1 MTDTETLGGAGAEAL
16 LPPSS
21 GGAGRARGGRAL
33 RTGLSLLAHGYALG
47 VLLLAWYVLARTGVL
62 GNKFV
67 MPTPAMVW
75 DAARIL
81 IEDGTLQ
88 DEAWATLR
96 RVLIAFGLALVVG
109 ATLGILIG
117 RIRTVRY
124 LLRPLVQFLFPTPK
138 VAIYPAMLII
148 LGLGSA
154 SKIAFGFAEALFPIL
169 ISSAAA
175 ASQIDP
181 RLLWSAEGLGLSRT
195 ATFPR
200 VVLPAALPG
209 ILTGARIG
217 LVGSLIGVFL
227 GEMIAGSDGLGQMM
241 AIAYRTLRTPDM
253 YVVIVTVS
261 LIGFFLDRIFL
272 FARSRL
278 LAWSPEEGR

>member
-1 MTDTETLGGAGAEAL
+1 MTDTQTLGGAGAEAL
-16 LPPSS
+16 LPPSP

-67 MPTPAMVW
+67 MPTPAMV

-88 DEAWATLR
+88 QEAWATLR

-124 LLRPLVQFLFPTPK
+124 LLRP
-138 VAIYPAMLII
+138 
-148 LGLGSA
+148 
-154 SKIAFGFAEALFPIL
+154 
-169 ISSAAA
+169 SS
-175 ASQIDP
+175 S
-181 RLLWSAEGLGLSRT
+181 SCSR
-195 ATFPR
+195 P
-200 VVLPAALPG
+200 P
-209 ILTGARIG
+209 
-217 LVGSLIGVFL
+217 
-227 GEMIAGSDGLGQMM
+227 
-241 AIAYRTLRTPDM
+241 
-253 YVVIVTVS
+253 
-261 LIGFFLDRIFL
+261 
-272 FARSRL
+272 RSR
-278 LAWSPEEGR
+278 STRRC